1 VSTHAEDRKLVGSLL
16 LRQASIRVADAATEE
31 ALDALVDAWT
41 DGFLD
46 ILRHAKLSDADIES
60 ALSASGLTADA
71 VNSTNPEGVKT
82 AGLGDWIVALG
93 GKILKGA
100 WHMLVHPFASAW
112 KLVTSSEYRTKI
124 KTAIKRAV
132 RHEIRSSKHM
142 LKVAMRLA
150 QGEEVRP
157 QEVKAAVVQF
167 VDIATKVLIF
177 VFIGPHVAHMF
188 AEGPLRAMMA
198 LMSPVDEVAGVM
210 LDKPLRWV
218 TNKFLGAAIGL
229 LPSGFYTHF

>member
-1 VSTHAEDRKLVGSLL
+1 MCR
-16 LRQASIRVADAATEE
+16 
-31 ALDALVDAWT
+31 
-41 DGFLD
+41 
-46 ILRHAKLSDADIES
+46 
-60 ALSASGLTADA
+60 
-71 VNSTNPEGVKT
+71 
-82 AGLGDWIVALG
+82 
-93 GKILKGA
+93 
-100 WHMLVHPFASAW
+100 
-112 KLVTSSEYRTKI
+112 
-124 KTAIKRAV
+124 
-132 RHEIRSSKHM
+132 
-142 LKVAMRLA
+142 
-150 QGEEVRP
+150 EVRP